1 MLGSH
6 DIYRSRFSAKEVQ
19 RDRSVPPKARMAW
32 SNQLMSAT
40 EVILA
45 ELSEIEKIIANEARL
60 ASERVG
66 YPVDP
71 HSLEIQARVSEI
83 ILSGMGV
90 YLRNLVTAAKPG
102 L

>member
-1 MLGSH
+1 
-6 DIYRSRFSAKEVQ
+6 
-19 RDRSVPPKARMAW
+19 
-32 SNQLMSAT
+32 MSAT

-45 ELSEIEKIIANEARL
+45 ELSEIEKIIANEAGL

-71 HSLEIQARVSEI
+71 HSLEIQTRIAEI
-83 ILSGMGV
+83 ILSGTGE
-90 YLRNLVTAAKPG
+90 YLRNLVTGAIPS

>member
-6 DIYRSRFSAKEVQ
+6 RIYRSRLSAKEPQ
-19 RDRSVPPKARMAW
+19 R

-40 EVILA
+40 EIIVA
-45 ELSEIEKIIANEARL
+45 ELSEIKKIITREAWL

-71 HSLEIQARVSEI
+71 HSPEIQARVAEI
-83 ILSGMGV
+83 ILSGMGE
-90 YLRNLVTAAKPG
+90 YLRNLVTAANPG

>member
-1 MLGSH
+1 MLASH
-6 DIYRSRFSAKEVQ
+6 GIYSSPSAKELQ
-19 RDRSVPPKARMAW
+19 RDHSVPPKARRAR

-66 YPVDP
+66 YPVDSRSP
-71 HSLEIQARVSEI
+71 VIQTRVAEI
-83 ILSGMGV
+83 ILSGTGE
-90 YLRNLVTAAKPG
+90 YLRNLVTAAIPS

>member
-1 MLGSH
+1 
-6 DIYRSRFSAKEVQ
+6 
-19 RDRSVPPKARMAW
+19 
-32 SNQLMSAT
+32 MSPT
-40 EVILA
+40 EVIVA
-45 ELSEIEKIIANEARL
+45 ELSEIKRIIAREAWI

-71 HSLEIQARVSEI
+71 HSPEIQARVAEI

>member
-6 DIYRSRFSAKEVQ
+6 DIYRSRSSAKEVQ
-19 RDRSVPPKARMAW
+19 RDRSVPPKTRMAR

-40 EVILA
+40 EVIVA
-45 ELSEIEKIIANEARL
+45 ELSEIKKINAREAWL

-71 HSLEIQARVSEI
+71 HNPEIQAR
-83 ILSGMGV
+83 
-90 YLRNLVTAAKPG
+90 
-102 L
+102 

>member
-1 MLGSH
+1 
-6 DIYRSRFSAKEVQ
+6 
-19 RDRSVPPKARMAW
+19 
-32 SNQLMSAT
+32 MSAT

-45 ELSEIEKIIANEARL
+45 ELSEVEKIIANESWF

-71 HSLEIQARVSEI
+71 HSPVIQARVAEI
-83 ILSGMGV
+83 ILSGTGE
-90 YLRNLVTAAKPG
+90 YLRNLVTATIPS

>member
-1 MLGSH
+1 MT
-6 DIYRSRFSAKEVQ
+6 Q
-19 RDRSVPPKARMAW
+19 RERTATRRSVPPKGRLAW

-71 HSLEIQARVSEI
+71 HSPEIQARVGEI
-83 ILSGMGV
+83 ILSGTGE
-90 YLRNLVTAAKPG
+90 YLRNLVTAAIPS

>member
-1 MLGSH
+1 MKGGSPMPCSVHTVFSDH
-6 DIYRSRFSAKEVQ
+6 DSARKNCNATARFHQS
-19 RDRSVPPKARMAW
+19 RMAW

-71 HSLEIQARVSEI
+71 HSPEIQTRIAKI

-90 YLRNLVTAAKPG
+90 HLRNLV
-102 L
+102 

>member
-6 DIYRSRFSAKEVQ
+6 RTYRLRFSAKELQ

-71 HSLEIQARVSEI
+71 HSPEIQARVS
-83 ILSGMGV
+83 
-90 YLRNLVTAAKPG
+90 
-102 L
+102 